1 VAGSAAEGDSREPLH
16 ENKFGKAYEV
26 IISAEKPPL
35 KRNFG
40 ELFCGLGKSQENSWK
55 VHVNRG
61 GRKFKSSIQC
71 RHYAFT
77 QSKMDIKT

>member
-40 ELFCGLGKSQENSWK
+40 ELFCGLGYVMLTSLLFIYSFQL
-55 VHVNRG
+55 
-61 GRKFKSSIQC
+61 SIG
-71 RHYAFT
+71 
-77 QSKMDIKT
+77 